1 MTKARTLGNFVSTGN
16 PLSDGSI
23 TASDISGLGTG
34 VATALA
40 VNVGSAGAPVVN
52 GGALGTPSGGT
63 LTSAT
68 GLPLTTGVTGTLP
81 IANGGTNSTAT
92 PTAGTVPY
100 GTGTALAYTS
110 AGTAGQLL
118 QSNGASAPTWVA
130 APATSAAGS
139 TGQLQYNNA
148 GAFAAVSSGTS
159 GQLLTSAGAGAVPTW
174 TTIPSAGSITR
185 TASGTIPAGAPVIL
199 NSSGQA
205 KVITSTAFTGYNGPT
220 GTNYSS
226 QISVSSY
233 YPHQGGNV
241 LRCVYNP
248 TLQRQAVIWL
258 TSSQG
263 YLIYNSATWTASTD
277 SSSFTLSTRQSINTS
292 VITRNE
298 PLGIS
303 NVIYDTSTDYYYVI
317 ARKNDTGNLNLFKF
331 THANVD
337 ATFDELETAGSNNFT
352 SYELAGTKTG
362 KLAITYID
370 SSSNWWVRVGTVSGG
385 TSTWGTA
392 LQIGSSMNNR
402 NDNRCGITITPDGNS
417 IVCVGAT
424 GSRTVSKYITV
435 SGTTCTLVNTATV
448 ANALGTSANGRR
460 SVEYIAS
467 ANTFIIVFPINSG
480 TEMYVIAMQWNGSA
494 QTFGTEQYTG
504 VYSSTPLAHT
514 NFVMAYPAVANAFI
528 CSCGNGNFYY
538 GTVSGTTI
546 TNILSG
552 GYLSNYNH
560 LAYNSDAG
568 MQFISYAT
576 GGTDLPMAQWIRY
589 TSDLNNNFI
598 GFSEGSYTNGQTANI
613 TVVGGTNTAVT
624 SLQSGTRYYLQMSGS
639 LSQNVSNNIAGQALS
654 SSSILVKG

>member
-16 PLSDGSI
+16 PLSDGTI
-23 TASDISGLGTG
+23 TAADISGLGTG

-52 GGALGTPSGGT
+52 GGALGTPSSGT

-68 GLPLTTGVTGTLP
+68 GLPLSTGVTGTLP

-110 AGTAGQLL
+110 AGTSGQLL

-159 GQLLTSAGAGAVPTW
+159 GQLLTSAGAGVVPTW

-185 TASGTIPAGAPVIL
+185 TASGTIPAGSPVIL
-199 NSSGQA
+199 NTSGQA
-205 KVITSTAFTGYNGPT
+205 KTITATAFTGYNGPT
-220 GTNYSS
+220 GTNFGQSYSAS
-226 QISVSSY
+226 PY

-241 LRCVYNP
+241 LRCVYNS
-248 TLQRQAVIWL
+248 TLGRQSIVWL
-258 TSSQG
+258 DSSNG
-263 YLIYNSATWTASTD
+263 YLFLWSYTWTAS
-277 SSSFTLSTRQSINTS
+277 SSSTSNTIATQKTISTA

-303 NVIYDTSTDYYYVI
+303 NVIFDATTSLYYLI
-317 ARKNDTGNLNLFKF
+317 ARKNNTNNLNLYKF
-331 THANVD
+331 NELLDVEFD
-337 ATFDELETAGSNNFT
+337 ALETAGSNNFT
-352 SYELAGTKTG
+352 SYELAGTGTG

-370 SSSNWWVRVGTVSGG
+370 SNSDWYVRVGTVSGG

-392 LQIGSSMNNR
+392 LLIGSSMNNR
-402 NDNRCGITITPDGNS
+402 ADNRCGITITPDGNS

-460 SVEYIAS
+460 SVQYIAS
-467 ANTFIIVFPINSG
+467 ANAFIIVFAIDSG
-480 TEMYVIAMQWNGSA
+480 TEMYVIAMQWNGSS

-504 VYSSTPLAHT
+504 TFSSTPLAHT
-514 NFVMAYPAVANAFI
+514 NFVMEYPAVTNAFI
-528 CSCGNGNFYY
+528 VTSGNGNFYY

-546 TNILSG
+546 TNLLSG
-552 GYLSNYNH
+552 GYLSNYSH
-560 LAYNSDAG
+560 SAYNSDAG
-568 MQFISYAT
+568 MQFQSYAT
-576 GGTDLPMAQWIRY
+576 GGLNLPIQQWIRY
-589 TSDLNNNFI
+589 TNDLNNNFI
-598 GFSEGSYTNGQTANI
+598 GFSESSYTNGQTANI
-613 TVVGGTNTAVT
+613 TVVGGTNTAV
-624 SLQSGTRYYLQMSGS
+624 SNLVSGTRYYVQATGGLGS
-639 LSQNVSNNIAGQALS
+639 NVTNNIAGQALS